1 MLKKIYTFILLIER
15 NVAIVFFISIIIII
29 IITFPFIA
37 FTQAVPNAKIFL
49 LGELQLV
56 VKGQGDVFT
65 LHV

>member
-15 NVAIVFFISIIIII
+15 NVAIVFFISIIII

>member
-1 MLKKIYTFILLIER
+1 MLKKTYTFILLIET
-15 NVAIVFFISIIIII
+15 NVAIVFFISIII